1 MVFARS
7 YGPHNTQAKEL
18 LRKLQKVVNVQ
29 IEFLDVD
36 LLTGFDSSLV
46 MHELQ
51 RVTGQWALPNI
62 FIGKK
67 HVGGNSQL
75 DQIHALGELEA
86 MLREAGN
93 EL

>member
-7 YGPHNTQAKEL
+7 YGPHNDQAKAL
-18 LRKLQKVVNVQ
+18 LKQLQKSIDVQ
-29 IEFLDVD
+29 IEFLDID
-36 LLTGFDSSLV
+36 LLDGFDGSLV
-46 MHELQ
+46 MLELQ
-51 RVTGQWALPNI
+51 QLTGQWSSPNI

-67 HVGGNSQL
+67 HIGGNNEL
-75 DQIHALGELEA
+75 DQIHAIGELET

>member
-7 YGPHNTQAKEL
+7 YGPHNEQAKEL
-18 LRKLQKVVNVQ
+18 LIKLQRSIDVQ

-36 LLTGFDSSLV
+36 LLEGFDGSLILL
-46 MHELQ
+46 ELQ
-51 RVTGQWALPNI
+51 QLTGQWALPNI
-62 FIGKK
+62 FIGNK
-67 HVGGNSQL
+67 HVGGNSEL
-75 DQIHALGELEA
+75 DQIHAIGKLED